1 MLQAQADRVY
11 SGVSGQPGPVCRIRP
26 ANRRRPS
33 PPQLPARS
41 EGVRVRLNQYRS
53 NCHSG
58 CRCICHVSQK
68 AATPGFMD
76 RVLGQLFVGY
86 SGLPILSSKCDKEN
100 CSKSQNAQVSVEYW
114 FPLGFCW
121 SQIVRLQLGY
131 QASIGPQMSLS
142 TLRRVP
148 DSAPCVTF
156 ALNGDIEGLKE
167 LFARGLASPR
177 DVSTTR
183 GYSILRV
190 SRATVW

>member
-1 MLQAQADRVY
+1 MLQAQVDRVQ
-11 SGVSGQPGPVCRIRP
+11 SGPICRVRP
-26 ANRRRPS
+26 ANRRRPLS
-33 PPQLPARS
+33 PPLPARS
-41 EGVRVRLNQYRS
+41 EGVRVRLNKYHS
-53 NCHSG
+53 NCYSG
-58 CRCICHVSQK
+58 CPCLCHVSQR
-68 AATPGFMD
+68 AFTPGLMD
-76 RVLGQLFVGY
+76 RVFGQLFVQY
-86 SGLPILSSKCDKEN
+86 SGLPLLSSKCDKKE
-100 CSKSQNAQVSVEYW
+100 CMKSQTPHVSVEYW

-131 QASIGPQMSLS
+131 QPNVGPQMSLS

-156 ALNGDIEGLKE
+156 ALNGDIEGLKD

-190 SRATVW
+190 SRSHV